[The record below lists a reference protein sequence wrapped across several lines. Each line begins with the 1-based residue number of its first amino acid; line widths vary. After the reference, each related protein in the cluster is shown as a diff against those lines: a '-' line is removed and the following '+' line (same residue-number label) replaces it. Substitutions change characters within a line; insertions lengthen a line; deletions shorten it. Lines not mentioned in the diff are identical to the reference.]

1 MASIGVAPPS
11 QDQGGFAPSR
21 SLAISDGSATVVFFV
36 CGGGELGLQLRFWLR
51 LESILS

>member
-21 SLAISDGSATVVFFV
+21 SLAISDGSTTVVFV